1 MISITLPSIRPI
13 ALTHAL
19 RNLLSATRGDLQI
32 VVVSPFR
39 PPVLDD
45 RVEWIR
51 EHEPR
56 GPNAAHA
63 AAMERVRGDVVA
75 AWVDDHLLMDGWDA
89 GIEREIG
96 ELEQRGRPALLGL
109 RHADR
114 DQIGTVFG
122 LYYPYFPV
130 MRADDAREIGWFD
143 GAYRRGFADADLA
156 MRVIAAGG
164 ATGWTARGVATRC
177 AEDEEKGETVSCD
190 AADENLF
197 LRRWS
202 AGPGAG
208 WRTDSL
214 REYNR
219 DMATA

>member
-1 MISITLPSIRPI
+1 MISLTLPSVRPI
-13 ALTHAL
+13 ALDRAL

-45 RVEWIR
+45 RIEWIR
-51 EHEPR
+51 EREPR

-63 AAMERVRGDVVA
+63 AAMERVRGNMVA
-75 AWVDDHLLMDGWDA
+75 AWVDDHLLSDGWDA
-89 GIEREIG
+89 KIED
-96 ELEQRGRPALLGL
+96 ELKQIEKRGRPALLGL

-114 DQIGTVFG
+114 DQVGTVFG

-130 MRADDAREIGWFD
+130 MRAADAVEFWFD

-156 MRVIAAGG
+156 MRVLAAGG
-164 ATGWTARGVATRC
+164 ATGWTERGVVTRC
-177 AEDEEKGETVSCD
+177 AEDEEKGEAVSCD
-190 AADENLF
+190 AEDESLF

-208 WRTDSL
+208 WVTHTL

-219 DMATA
+219 DVATA